1 MKISFLTYKSVHC
14 SCLQAL
20 TMIKQMAEDHKNQI
34 KKETTENTL
43 KVYQLLRMLQDRD
56 LDAMWVELAK
66 NNEYR

>member
-1 MKISFLTYKSVHC
+1 
-14 SCLQAL
+14 
-20 TMIKQMAEDHKNQI
+20 MAEDHKNRI

>member
-1 MKISFLTYKSVHC
+1 
-14 SCLQAL
+14 
-20 TMIKQMAEDHKNQI
+20 MAEDHKNQI

-66 NNEYR
+66 NNEYRWVFVRWLQKVIM